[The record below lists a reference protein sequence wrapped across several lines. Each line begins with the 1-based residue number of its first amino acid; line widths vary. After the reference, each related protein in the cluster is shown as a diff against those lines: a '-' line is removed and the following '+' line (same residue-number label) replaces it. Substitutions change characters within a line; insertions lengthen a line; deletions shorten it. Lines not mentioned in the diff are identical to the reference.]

1 MLSDF
6 PQPKKIDSFYKS
18 LSERAEEGVRGSIG
32 DWHYYWKDGY
42 RIDSPAKN
50 FTLKT
55 NLSIMV
61 DGGYIGAEDELK
73 RAFPVLEGANV
84 EFRQLRV
91 SIFGT
96 LYDWAEFKVD
106 IDLNSEAIRGGKEFD
121 FTAGLNW
128 YLNKKTRF
136 MFNYIRAK
144 VEDRETQ
151 PAVEEGSADI
161 FQARFQIEF

>member
-1 MLSDF
+1 
-6 PQPKKIDSFYKS
+6 
-18 LSERAEEGVRGSIG
+18 
-32 DWHYYWKDGY
+32 
-42 RIDSPAKN
+42 
-50 FTLKT
+50 
-55 NLSIMV
+55 
-61 DGGYIGAEDELK
+61 
-73 RAFPVLEGANV
+73 
-84 EFRQLRV
+84 
-91 SIFGT
+91 
-96 LYDWAEFKVD
+96 
-106 IDLNSEAIRGGKEFD
+106 LNSGAIRGGKEFD